1 MNKYLL
7 KLWPIIF
14 IFIVWFIFSHPYF
27 LKNKVPFPS
36 TYQVNNFAPWSADGK
51 FAGPVKNGAM
61 PDIITQIYPW
71 RYLAIE
77 MWKSGQVP
85 LWNPYSFSGTPLLA
99 NYQSAVLSPFNALF
113 FILPFVDAWSILVLI
128 QPLMAG
134 NFMYLFVRSLER
146 SKIGSLIASV
156 SFMFCGFIT
165 VWMGYA
171 TLSLAILF
179 LPLALF
185 CIEKYFQTD
194 KWKFLLLLSM
204 SVPLSFFSG
213 HFQISLYFLISIF
226 SYIIYKFFVTR
237 KILNTLYLVLYA
249 LFGLFISMPQI
260 IPSIEFYLQSFRSLA
275 FAKSEVI
282 PWGYISTFLAPDFLG
297 NPVTRNDWFGH
308 YAEWNTY
315 VGVFPFMLAIYSILS
330 KRKAQTIF
338 FFVSSI
344 LVLCLAFPT
353 PLQEIFIN
361 LHIPVLSTSASSRII
376 VIFSFIFAVLS
387 AFGFDQLFLDI
398 KNKKNK
404 RVIIWISIFAAIFII
419 LWTIVIFKLYI
430 PIERIAVANSNL
442 ILPTI
447 IFAASAFII
456 LLANFGR
463 KLMLISLYLL
473 LFLVSLD
480 MLRFVIKWMPFDPKN
495 LVFPQTSTTKS
506 FLRISDY
513 SRVFGNLGGEAAIY
527 YRLPSVEGY
536 DALYIKRYGE
546 FINFIDD

>member
-171 TLSLAILF
+171 TLPFAFLF

-185 CIEKYFQTD
+185 CIEKYYQTSNPM
-194 KWKFLLLLSM
+194 FLLFLSI

-213 HFQISLYFLISIF
+213 HFQISLYYLFFTITYILYKFLIT
-226 SYIIYKFFVTR
+226 KN
-237 KILNTLYLVLYA
+237 ILNTFYLILSTF
-249 LFGLFISMPQI
+249 LGLLISMPQLL
-260 IPSIEFYLQSFRSLA
+260 PSI
-275 FAKSEVI
+275 
-282 PWGYISTFLAPDFLG
+282 
-297 NPVTRNDWFGH
+297 
-308 YAEWNTY
+308 
-315 VGVFPFMLAIYSILS
+315 
-330 KRKAQTIF
+330 
-338 FFVSSI
+338 
-344 LVLCLAFPT
+344 
-353 PLQEIFIN
+353 
-361 LHIPVLSTSASSRII
+361 
-376 VIFSFIFAVLS
+376 
-387 AFGFDQLFLDI
+387 
-398 KNKKNK
+398 
-404 RVIIWISIFAAIFII
+404 
-419 LWTIVIFKLYI
+419 
-430 PIERIAVANSNL
+430 
-442 ILPTI
+442 
-447 IFAASAFII
+447 
-456 LLANFGR
+456 
-463 KLMLISLYLL
+463 
-473 LFLVSLD
+473 
-480 MLRFVIKWMPFDPKN
+480 
-495 LVFPQTSTTKS
+495 
-506 FLRISDY
+506 
-513 SRVFGNLGGEAAIY
+513 
-527 YRLPSVEGY
+527 
-536 DALYIKRYGE
+536 
-546 FINFIDD
+546 